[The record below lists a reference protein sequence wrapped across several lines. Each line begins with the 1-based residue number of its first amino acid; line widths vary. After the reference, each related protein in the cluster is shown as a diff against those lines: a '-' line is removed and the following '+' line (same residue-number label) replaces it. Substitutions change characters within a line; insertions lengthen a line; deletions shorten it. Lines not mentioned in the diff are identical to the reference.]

1 MQFSP
6 TAQGFVLSEIFLHK
20 SKSGLFEFNAKA
32 NFEWSNAHLGKVEK
46 KTFETYT
53 IGVGQEVYKKYKS
66 EIKSLWKVAD
76 AAFAKAEKAV
86 SGFAQKLSKKP
97 PANMTNDEVKA
108 FIKQK
113 AQEEA
118 DKHAAQIGKDLQ
130 NRYQQMLP
138 QIVKK
143 AHDVIV
149 KKLGNAV
156 AALKKNHG
164 KALFKGIMF
173 VVAVSAVVL
182 AAVALGPLTGV
193 ALAVGI
199 TAVAVKGLT
208 VLGKGY
214 TALRDYIKQWNSH
227 AQKSSENIDTA
238 CDAIEK
244 AVASMEACHQ
254 VRETILLKV
263 AGAQSDLK
271 NVKSGLSGNS
281 KQVPALEKQAG
292 KAEKEL
298 QELEGFIGKNT
309 GDILKALK
317 EAQSKLKDA
326 KSKKP
331 RQVSDAI
338 DTLNEFVKNVADA
351 AV

>member
-6 TAQGFVLSEIFLHK
+6 TSQGFVLSELFLHK

-32 NFEWSNAHLGKVEK
+32 TFEWSNAHLGKVEK
-46 KTFETYT
+46 NTFEKYT
-53 IGVGQEVYKKYKS
+53 IGVGQEVYKKYKG
-66 EIKSLWKVAD
+66 EIQSLRKIAE

-86 SGFAQKLSKKP
+86 SAFAKKLSKNP
-97 PANMTNDEVKA
+97 PAKMTNDEAKA

-118 DKHAAQIGKDLQ
+118 DKHADQIGKDLQ
-130 NRYQQMLP
+130 DRYQKMLP
-138 QIVKK
+138 EIVKK
-143 AHDVIV
+143 AHDAIV
-149 KKLGNAV
+149 KKMGNAV

-164 KALFKGIMF
+164 KAIFKAIMF
-173 VVAVSAVVL
+173 TVAVAAVVL
-182 AAVALGPLTGV
+182 AAVALGPLTGI

-199 TAVAVKGLT
+199 TAVAIKGLT

-214 TALRDYIKQWNSH
+214 TALREYIKQWNTH

-254 VRETILLKV
+254 VRENILLKV
-263 AGAQSDLK
+263 AGAQNDLK
-271 NVKSGLSGNS
+271 NVKSGLSGKS
-281 KQVPALEKQAG
+281 KQVPALQKQAG
-292 KAEKEL
+292 QVEKEL

-317 EAQSKLKDA
+317 EAQAKLKDA